1 MKIWILSRYDS
12 TGLGNVVDGVYGA
25 FDTLEKAQL
34 EACKHMQAYGEQ
46 LLDWDSDNFNG
57 LFNYFSDKG
66 TYHIESIMLNDSCF
80 D

>member
-12 TGLGNVVDGVYGA
+12 TGLGNIVDGVYGA
-25 FDTLEKAQL
+25 FDTA
-34 EACKHMQAYGEQ
+34 AYGET
-46 LLDWDSDNFNG
+46 LLDWDSNEFNG